1 MDERRRPD
9 ERTGWAWDPALRSAY
24 HEAVT
29 KVLDPKAVKAA
40 QAPAL
45 VHAAPRVSLR
55 DRFFS

>member
-1 MDERRRPD
+1 VDQRRHPD
-9 ERTGWAWDPALRSAY
+9 ERTGWAWNPGLRTAY

-40 QAPAL
+40 QAPSM
-45 VHAAPRVSLR
+45 VRPAPRVSLR